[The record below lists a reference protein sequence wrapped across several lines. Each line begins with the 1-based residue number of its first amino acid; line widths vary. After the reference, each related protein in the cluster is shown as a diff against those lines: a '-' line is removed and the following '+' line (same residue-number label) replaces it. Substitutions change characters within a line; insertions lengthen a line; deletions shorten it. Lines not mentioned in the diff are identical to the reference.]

1 MSKATPATRALDRA
15 GVAYALHV
23 YDYAPA
29 PGRIGLQAAA
39 ALGVDPGQVLK
50 TLMVLVDG
58 QALCAV
64 LPSDREASL
73 KRLAQ
78 AFGGKAA
85 QMMPAD
91 AAERATGYRVG
102 GISPL
107 GQRRPAPV
115 LVEACAL
122 DLAQVFV
129 NGGQRGL
136 QIRLAPRDLITAS
149 DARTASFT

>member
-1 MSKATPATRALDRA
+1 MSKATPATQALDRA
-15 GVAYALHV
+15 GVPYALHV

-39 ALGVDPGQVLK
+39 RLGVDPGQVFK

-58 QALCAV
+58 QTLCAV

-73 KRLAQ
+73 KQLAR
-78 AFGGKAA
+78 AVGGKAA
-85 QMMPAD
+85 QMMAPA
-91 AAERATGYRVG
+91 AAERATGYKIG
-102 GISPL
+102 GVSPF

-115 LVEACAL
+115 LVEASAL
-122 DLAQVFV
+122 DHAEVFV

-136 QIRLAPRDLITAS
+136 QIRLATRDLIAVLDAQTAVF
-149 DARTASFT
+149 A

>member
-29 PGRIGLQAAA
+29 AGRIGLQAAA
-39 ALGVDPGQVLK
+39 ELGVEPGQVFK

-58 QALCAV
+58 RALCAV

-73 KRLAQ
+73 KLLAR
-78 AFGGKAA
+78 AASGKTA
-85 QMMPAD
+85 QMMPPAE
-91 AAERATGYRVG
+91 AERATGYKVG

-122 DLAQVFV
+122 DLDQMFV

-136 QIRLAPRDLITAS
+136 QIRLAPSDLIKASGAQTA
-149 DARTASFT
+149 AFT

>member
-1 MSKATPATRALDRA
+1 MSKATPATQALDRA
-15 GVAYALHV
+15 GVTYTLHL
-23 YDYAPA
+23 YDYVPA

-39 ALGVDPGQVLK
+39 GLGVDPGQVLK
-50 TLMVLVDG
+50 TLMTVVDG

-73 KRLAQ
+73 KLLAR
-78 AFGGKAA
+78 AVGGKTA
-85 QMMPAD
+85 QMMTPA
-91 AAERATGYRVG
+91 AAERATGYKVG

-115 LVEACAL
+115 LVEASVL

-129 NGGQRGL
+129 NGGRRGL
-136 QIRLAPRDLITAS
+136 QIRLAPRDLITVLSAQ
-149 DARTASFT
+149 TAAFA

>member
-1 MSKATPATRALDRA
+1 MSKATPATQALDRA
-15 GVAYALHV
+15 GVPYALHV

-39 ALGVDPGQVLK
+39 GLGVDPAQVLK

-58 QALCAV
+58 QPLCAV

-73 KRLAQ
+73 KMLAK
-78 AFGGKAA
+78 AVGGKAA
-85 QMMPAD
+85 QMMAPA
-91 AAERATGYRVG
+91 AAERATGYKVG

-115 LVEACAL
+115 LVEASAL

-136 QIRLAPRDLITAS
+136 QIRLSPHDLVTVLGAQ
-149 DARTASFT
+149 AVAFT

>member
-1 MSKATPATRALDRA
+1 MSRATPATQVLDRA

-39 ALGVDPGQVLK
+39 SLGVDPGQVFK

-58 QALCAV
+58 QTLCAV

-73 KRLAQ
+73 KQLAR
-78 AFGGKAA
+78 AVGGKAA
-85 QMMPAD
+85 QMMAPA
-91 AAERATGYRVG
+91 AAERATGYKIG
-102 GISPL
+102 GVSPF
-107 GQRRPAPV
+107 GQRKPAPV
-115 LVEACAL
+115 LVEARAL
-122 DLAQVFV
+122 DHAQVFV

-136 QIRLAPRDLITAS
+136 QIRLATRDLIAVLGAQTAVF
-149 DARTASFT
+149 A